1 MPSRKAALVTG
12 GATGIGRS
20 AVLALARAG
29 FDVAVNY
36 SSSETAARE
45 TAAEAEKLGARTLLV
60 RCDVSDETG
69 VRAMLRAVEE
79 KFQRLDVLVNN
90 AGTTASWKPKDLET
104 LSLEEWDR
112 VFAVNVRGLFQ
123 VTRAAVPLLRKGEK
137 PCVVNTASIVG
148 LRPGP
153 QPLPYAASKAAV
165 VNLTKTLAWNLGP
178 EIRVNAVAPGWM
190 EGDWMKRMLKDKYDD
205 LMGKRA
211 KATPLKR
218 VVTAD
223 DVAETMMSLIQSNR
237 FVTGEVVVIDGG
249 FTGFDLTCCRA
260 WCRSR
265 RNSRSATARRDT
277 GRTSRSPKNFP
288 PCFGRFQDRIALVD
302 GERRYTYGE
311 IDELSDNLAL
321 NLLELGLKPLDRVVP
336 TLPNIAEFVL
346 LYFALQKIGA
356 IPIAAL
362 VDAPLRRNQPVRAA
376 LGATA
381 CVYPERQGDFA
392 FEPMIRRV
400 QAENPHAR
408 ASAFRSPRLQA
419 PASSHEAAPAAERA
433 EEDPRSIRP
442 TRASSSFRAAP
453 PASRS

>member
-1 MPSRKAALVTG
+1 MASRKAALVTG

-60 RCDVSDETG
+60 RCDVSDEKG

-90 AGTTASWKPKDLET
+90 AGTTASWKPRDLET
-104 LSLEEWDR
+104 LSLEDWDR

-123 VTRAAVPLLRKGEK
+123 VTRAAVPLLKKTQG
-137 PCVVNTASIVG
+137 CIINTASIVG

-190 EGDWMKRMLKDKYDD
+190 EGDWMKRMLKDKYAD
-205 LMGKRA
+205 LMEKRA

-249 FTGFDLTCCRA
+249 F
-260 WCRSR
+260 
-265 RNSRSATARRDT
+265 
-277 GRTSRSPKNFP
+277 
-288 PCFGRFQDRIALVD
+288 
-302 GERRYTYGE
+302 
-311 IDELSDNLAL
+311 
-321 NLLELGLKPLDRVVP
+321 
-336 TLPNIAEFVL
+336 
-346 LYFALQKIGA
+346 
-356 IPIAAL
+356 AAS
-362 VDAPLRRNQPVRAA
+362 
-376 LGATA
+376 T
-381 CVYPERQGDFA
+381 
-392 FEPMIRRV
+392 
-400 QAENPHAR
+400 
-408 ASAFRSPRLQA
+408 
-419 PASSHEAAPAAERA
+419 
-433 EEDPRSIRP
+433 
-442 TRASSSFRAAP
+442 
-453 PASRS
+453 